1 MSTWQSMMR
10 ISDAQIEEIKANPN
24 LLDVF
29 LYTAGMRNRMEQLAN
44 IQDQGTHDI
53 FQTENGLV
61 VMPKNGGVRLL
72 PPAVP
77 WYRRWWNAITGNR
90 SQAPKP
96 IRIERPD
103 PPPIPSH
110 WPSFESEDR
119 YNLDQEFDLIY
130 YLFSDCELPGT
141 YPLNFMLVPKH
152 RIGTPEN
159 GFFYFHAAEI
169 GEITTAL
176 DLVSEDTLRQRYEN
190 KERLEMLGCG
200 HATEWEGTEY
210 EEVIDDMISGMRQ
223 FLDYVRSKE
232 SGILVM
238 LN

>member
-1 MSTWQSMMR
+1 MR
-10 ISDAQIEEIKANPN
+10 ISNAQIEEIKTNPN

-53 FQTENGLV
+53 FQTENGFV

-77 WYRRWWNAITGNR
+77 WYRRWWNAITGKPL
-90 SQAPKP
+90 QAPKP

-141 YPLNFMLVPKH
+141 YPLNFMLVPRH
-152 RIGTPEN
+152 QIAEPER
-159 GFFYFHAAEI
+159 GCFYLTHAEV
-169 GEITTAL
+169 GEVISATDA
-176 DLVSEDTLRQRYEN
+176 VSEEMLRRRYDD
-190 KERLEMLGCG
+190 KERLETLGCG
-200 HATEWEGTEY
+200 HAGEWEGTEY
-210 EEVIDDMISGMRQ
+210 EEVIGEMISGMRR
-223 FLDYVRSKE
+223 FLQDVQKRGD
-232 SGILVM
+232 GILIA